1 MERKRHL
8 ESEASSGTAK
18 QSLCEYTE
26 FGQMLDYSSAS
37 LGVQN
42 TVLDQNSESER
53 CGCSSSQWSVEDEM
67 LRC

>member
-26 FGQMLDYSSAS
+26 FGQMLDYSTAG
-37 LGVQN
+37 LGV
-42 TVLDQNSESER
+42 QNSESER